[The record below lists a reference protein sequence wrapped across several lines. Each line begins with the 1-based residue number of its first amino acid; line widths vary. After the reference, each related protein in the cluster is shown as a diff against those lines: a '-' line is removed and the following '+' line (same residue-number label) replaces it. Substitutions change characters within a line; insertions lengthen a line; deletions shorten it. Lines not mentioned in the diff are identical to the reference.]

1 MKCWKILIF
10 LTVLFLKSLEVG
22 FSWGKR
28 YFHLLF
34 HFTRSYILLMTPSTH
49 GQGSWHEDVRYFMML
64 LKIPMLFW
72 KISDCRKQW
81 VHLMAWNC
89 SSSYYGFF
97 SITITVQYLFEKR
110 WKRKSQS
117 KKKKSKM
124 LKRYHFI
131 DKDSQAFG
139 KSVVF

>member
-1 MKCWKILIF
+1 MKCWKILMIF

-49 GQGSWHEDVRYFMML
+49 GQGSWHEDVRYFMIL

-97 SITITVQYLFEKR
+97 NYNYRAVSLRKKKKKEKSI
-110 WKRKSQS
+110 
-117 KKKKSKM
+117 KKKSKM

-131 DKDSQAFG
+131 GKDSQAFG
-139 KSVVF
+139 KSVVV